1 MNETLPKSFNDLI
14 NQHDKPIL
22 VDFWAPWCGPCK
34 MLGPELEKVAAD
46 WKDQITIIK
55 LNTDE
60 KPEIANQF
68 NITGIPTMILFK
80 EGKEVHRVSGAMPKE
95 QIKSKF
101 KDFI

>member
-14 NQHDKPIL
+14 SQHDKPIL

-34 MLGPELEKVAAD
+34 MLGPELEKLAVD
-46 WKDQITIIK
+46 WKDQLTVIK

-80 EGKEVHRVSGAMPKE
+80 NGKEVHRVSGAMPKE
-95 QIKSKF
+95 QIKIKF